1 MMSCAEF
8 AAKLGIAA
16 EAAHAGLVAPTE
28 TLMKDVAVKAKA
40 VLGTY
45 TYGWP
50 SLADST
56 MAQRELLGYPK
67 DEPGLR
73 TGEMRSSVE
82 TMAVATANGAQG
94 LVYSADVVA
103 LWFEKGTTRGQPPRS
118 FLFKS
123 LWLSTAEMD
132 RIFGAFAVKI
142 LSGI

>member
-16 EAAHAGLVAPTE
+16 EVAHAGLVAPTE

-45 TYGWP
+45 DYGWQ
-50 SLADST
+50 SLAEST

-73 TGEMRSSVE
+73 TGEMRASVE
-82 TMAVATANGAQG
+82 TMAVSTANGAQG
-94 LVYSADVVA
+94 LVYSPDVIA
-103 LWFEKGTTRGQPPRS
+103 LWFEMGTKRPQPPRS

-123 LWLSTAEMD
+123 LWLSTLEMD
-132 RIFGAFAVKI
+132 RIFGAFAMKI
-142 LSGI
+142 LSGV

>member
-40 VLGTY
+40 ALGTY
-45 TYGWP
+45 SYGWP
-50 SLADST
+50 ELAEST
-56 MAQRELLGYPK
+56 KEDRVKKGFSAN
-67 DEPGLR
+67 EPGLR
-73 TGEMRSSVE
+73 TGEMRGSVN
-82 TMAVATANGAQG
+82 TMAQPSGGGAQG
-94 LVYSADVVA
+94 LVYSGELKA
-103 LWFEKGTTRGQPPRS
+103 LWFELGTSHPQPPRS

-123 LWLSTAEMD
+123 LLLSTPEMA